1 MSHDDDP
8 IPAYYIGTNDDLPP
22 SDLTDHLAFEITP
35 LTPSRWPEEPKDRS
49 VFFELSVI
57 QNNPDFGRELIEQI
71 RDTGLIGFGLPPVE
85 RSSDEIQ
92 LTAFPDREISLQLD
106 EQTGPVSISR
116 DFVQSKDPIEL
127 SIAVLGHFTQFR
139 GRALAHNAD
148 NHPVIVEWQP
158 RSTSG
163 RLIVSTI
170 ELTKLAITGNEQHRR
185 ELLQY
190 LVEYISSIIK
200 EKPSGKDD
208 TDSDA
213 PETTI
218 TRTQFNNGLLALYVL
233 SHQRDTVPLT
243 LERLEN
249 TLPNKIGFTLSDEE
263 WSVFLTELEDKN
275 IVEGA
280 EIDESVLANTISER
294 NLTSYTRR
302 LLNG

>member
-8 IPAYYIGTNDDLPP
+8 VPAYYIGANEDSPP
-22 SDLTDHLAFEITP
+22 SDLTDHLAFEITS
-35 LTPSRWPEEPKDRS
+35 LTPCRWPEEPKDRS
-49 VFFELSVI
+49 VFFELSII
-57 QNNPDFGRELIEQI
+57 QNNPDFGRELIEDI
-71 RDTGLIGFGLPPVE
+71 RDTGLVGLGLPPVE

-92 LTAFPDREISLQLD
+92 LTAFPDQEISLQLD

-127 SIAVLGHFTQFR
+127 SVAVLGYFTQFS

-163 RLIVSTI
+163 RVIVSTV

-190 LVEYISSIIK
+190 LVEYISSTGK
-200 EKPSGKDD
+200 EKPAGQDD

-213 PETTI
+213 PNTTI

-233 SHQRDTVPLT
+233 SHQRDTVPLS
-243 LERLEN
+243 LETLEN
-249 TLPNKIGFTLSDEE
+249 TLPDEIGFSLSDEE
-263 WSVFLTELEDKN
+263 WSVFLSELEDQN
-275 IVEGA
+275 IVDGS
-280 EIDESVLANTISER
+280 EIDETVLANTISDR
-294 NLTSYTRR
+294 SLTPYTRR